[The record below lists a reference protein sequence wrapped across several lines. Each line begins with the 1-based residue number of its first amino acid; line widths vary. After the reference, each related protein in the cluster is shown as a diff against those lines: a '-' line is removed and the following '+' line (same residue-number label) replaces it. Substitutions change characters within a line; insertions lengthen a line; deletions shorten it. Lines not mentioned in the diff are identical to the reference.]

1 MPRFF
6 RTNQTGPAIFMIT
19 DYLSVTRIGPYE
31 GAIAAATTMWP
42 AEGILL
48 VDVTEDVAA
57 WLRAV
62 V

>member
-1 MPRFF
+1 
-6 RTNQTGPAIFMIT
+6 MIT

-31 GAIAAATTMWP
+31 GAIAQATTMWP